1 MSEGDSSNGA
11 LLFYVFD
18 GLITLRALY
27 GFVKSYFMA
36 RLESQ
41 KRNDLGLASGSENGE
56 AEGPGKAL
64 VRVYMD
70 GCFDMMHFGHAN
82 ALRQAKMLGDVL
94 VVGINSDEEIR
105 MHKGPPVMND
115 KERFIAV
122 EAVKWVDEIIEN
134 APYDLT
140 ADFLKVLFEDYNID
154 YIIHGDDPCIGKDGQ
169 DVYAAAKR
177 AGRFRSIKRT
187 EGVSSTDIVGR
198 MLLCTRTH
206 HLDGF
211 TGSDGDN
218 EAGAQREQRNGSKAG
233 RVSTFL
239 PTTRRLIQFASGGRA
254 PKPTDR
260 VIYVDGGFDMFHCGH
275 VLTLKAA
282 QKIGDFVLVGIHDDA
297 TINAKKGKNFP
308 IMNLHERTLSV
319 LSCKYV
325 DEVIIGAPWA
335 VTEDMIKTMNISIV
349 LRGKNWER
357 GNLENSKNAIDPYS
371 YPRSI
376 GIFHEI
382 ESDSNL
388 SVEEIIE
395 RIVRNRTQYE
405 QRNKKKVAQEQGYF
419 SNKTYVEEL

>member
-134 APYDLT
+134 APTVKTSMQRRSAPVDSGALSERKGLAPPILWVACYSAL
-140 ADFLKVLFEDYNID
+140 ER
-154 YIIHGDDPCIGKDGQ
+154 IISTGLRDQTGIT
-169 DVYAAAKR
+169 KR
-177 AGRFRSIKRT
+177 
-187 EGVSSTDIVGR
+187 E
-198 MLLCTRTH
+198 
-206 HLDGF
+206 
-211 TGSDGDN
+211 
-218 EAGAQREQRNGSKAG
+218 
-233 RVSTFL
+233 
-239 PTTRRLIQFASGGRA
+239 
-254 PKPTDR
+254 
-260 VIYVDGGFDMFHCGH
+260 
-275 VLTLKAA
+275 
-282 QKIGDFVLVGIHDDA
+282 
-297 TINAKKGKNFP
+297 
-308 IMNLHERTLSV
+308 LSV
-319 LSCKYV
+319 NN
-325 DEVIIGAPWA
+325 AMA
-335 VTEDMIKTMNISIV
+335 
-349 LRGKNWER
+349 LRLAGYR
-357 GNLENSKNAIDPYS
+357 HF
-371 YPRSI
+371 YPR
-376 GIFHEI
+376 
-382 ESDSNL
+382 
-388 SVEEIIE
+388 
-395 RIVRNRTQYE
+395 R
-405 QRNKKKVAQEQGYF
+405 VA
-419 SNKTYVEEL
+419 